1 MNKLQIDCIWC
12 PSRRDFNRFIK
23 GTIKESTKVVDFFSI
38 KNKLIKA
45 DPYCGDPNDSIIGLT
60 IINEITRC
68 LRSDTKDVDRVIYV
82 FRNLD
87 PDIVGNFKTLIQ
99 ANTEREFSI
108 SLTVI
113 DKNKKIDDIILAQFD
128 SINLIQND

>member
-1 MNKLQIDCIWC
+1 MNNLQIDCIWC

-23 GTIKESTKVVDFFSI
+23 DTIKESTKIIDFFSI

-45 DPYCGDPNDSIIGLT
+45 DPYGGDPNDSIIGLT

-82 FRNLD
+82 FRSLYSD
-87 PDIVGNFKTLIQ
+87 VVSNFKKLIQ
-99 ANTEREFSI
+99 SNTERELLI
-108 SLTVI
+108 SLIVI
-113 DKNKKIDDIILAQFD
+113 DKHKKIDETILSQFD
-128 SINLIQND
+128 SIKLIQND

>member
-1 MNKLQIDCIWC
+1 MNNLQIDCIWC

-23 GTIKESTKVVDFFSI
+23 GTIKESTKIIDFFSI

-87 PDIVGNFKTLIQ
+87 YDIVSNFKTLIQ
-99 ANTEREFSI
+99 TNTERELQI
-108 SLTVI
+108 SLIVI
-113 DKNKKIDDIILAQFD
+113 DKHKNIDDKILSQFD
-128 SINLIQND
+128 SIKLIPND

>member
-1 MNKLQIDCIWC
+1 MNNLQIDCIWC

-23 GTIKESTKVVDFFSI
+23 GTIKESTKIIDFFSI

-82 FRNLD
+82 FRSLD
-87 PDIVGNFKTLIQ
+87 PDIVSNFKKLIQ
-99 ANTEREFSI
+99 TNTERELQI
-108 SLTVI
+108 SLIVI
-113 DKNKKIDDIILAQFD
+113 DKYKKIDDKIVSQFD
-128 SINLIQND
+128 SVKLIQND

>member
-1 MNKLQIDCIWC
+1 MNNLQIDCIWC

-23 GTIKESTKVVDFFSI
+23 GTIKESTKIIDFFSI

-87 PDIVGNFKTLIQ
+87 YDIVSNFKTLIQ
-99 ANTEREFSI
+99 TNTERELQI
-108 SLTVI
+108 SLIVI
-113 DKNKKIDDIILAQFD
+113 DKHKKIDDKILSQFD
-128 SINLIQND
+128 SIKLIPND

>member
-1 MNKLQIDCIWC
+1 MNNLQIDCIWC

-23 GTIKESTKVVDFFSI
+23 GTIKESTKIIDFFSI

-45 DPYCGDPNDSIIGLT
+45 DPYCGDPNDSIVGLA

-68 LRSDTKDVDRVIYV
+68 LRSDTRDVDRVIYV
-82 FRNLD
+82 FRSLD
-87 PDIVGNFKTLIQ
+87 ADIVDNFKKLIQ

-108 SLTVI
+108 SLIII
-113 DKNKKIDDIILAQFD
+113 DKNKKADEKILSHFD
-128 SINLIQND
+128 SIKLIQND

>member
-1 MNKLQIDCIWC
+1 MNNLQIDCIWC

-23 GTIKESTKVVDFFSI
+23 GTIKESTKIIDFFSI

-45 DPYCGDPNDSIIGLT
+45 DPYGGDPNDSIIGLT

-68 LRSDTKDVDRVIYV
+68 LRSDTRDVDRVIYV

-87 PDIVGNFKTLIQ
+87 LDIVGNFKTLIQ
-99 ANTEREFSI
+99 NNTEREFSI

-113 DKNKKIDDIILAQFD
+113 DKNKKIDDKILAQFD

>member
-1 MNKLQIDCIWC
+1 MNNLQIDCIWC

-23 GTIKESTKVVDFFSI
+23 STIKESTKIIDFFSI

-68 LRSDTKDVDRVIYV
+68 LRSDTRDVDRVIYV
-82 FRNLD
+82 FRSLD
-87 PDIVGNFKTLIQ
+87 YDIVSNFKKLIQ
-99 ANTEREFSI
+99 TNTERELQI
-108 SLTVI
+108 SLIVI
-113 DKNKKIDDIILAQFD
+113 DKYKKIDDKILSQFD
-128 SINLIQND
+128 SIKLISND

>member
-1 MNKLQIDCIWC
+1 MNNLQIDCIWC

-23 GTIKESTKVVDFFSI
+23 GTVKESTKIIDFFSI
-38 KNKLIKA
+38 KNKLVKA
-45 DPYCGDPNDSIIGLT
+45 DPYGGDPNDSIIGLT

-82 FRNLD
+82 FRSLD
-87 PDIVGNFKTLIQ
+87 DDIVGNFKTLIQ

-108 SLTVI
+108 SLIVI
-113 DKNKKIDDIILAQFD
+113 DKNKKIDEKILAQFD
-128 SINLIQND
+128 SIELIQND

>member
-1 MNKLQIDCIWC
+1 MNNLQIDCVWC
-12 PSRRDFNRFIK
+12 PSRRDFNKFIK
-23 GTIKESTKVVDFFSI
+23 GTIKESTKIIDFFSI

-68 LRSDTKDVDRVIYV
+68 LRSDTRDVDRVIYV
-82 FRNLD
+82 FRSLD
-87 PDIVGNFKTLIQ
+87 VDIVDNFKKLIQ

-108 SLTVI
+108 SLIII
-113 DKNKKIDDIILAQFD
+113 DKNKKADEKILSQFD
-128 SINLIQND
+128 SVELIQND

>member
-1 MNKLQIDCIWC
+1 MNNLQIDCIWC

-23 GTIKESTKVVDFFSI
+23 GTIKESTKIIDFFSI
-38 KNKLIKA
+38 KNKLVKA

-82 FRNLD
+82 FRSLD
-87 PDIVGNFKTLIQ
+87 SEIVGNFKKLIQ
-99 ANTEREFSI
+99 SNTEREFYI
-108 SLTVI
+108 SLIVI
-113 DKNKKIDDIILAQFD
+113 DKNKKIDDTILSQFD
-128 SINLIQND
+128 SIKLIQND

>member
-1 MNKLQIDCIWC
+1 MNNLQIDCIWC

>member
-1 MNKLQIDCIWC
+1 MNNLQIDCIWC

-23 GTIKESTKVVDFFSI
+23 GTIKESTKIIDFFSI

-87 PDIVGNFKTLIQ
+87 LDIVGNFKTLIQ
-99 ANTEREFSI
+99 NNTEREFSI

-113 DKNKKIDDIILAQFD
+113 DKNKKIDDKILAQFD

>member
-1 MNKLQIDCIWC
+1 MNNLQIDCIWC

-23 GTIKESTKVVDFFSI
+23 GTIKESTKIIDFFSI

-87 PDIVGNFKTLIQ
+87 YDIVSNFKKLIQ
-99 ANTEREFSI
+99 TNTERELQI
-108 SLTVI
+108 SLIVI
-113 DKNKKIDDIILAQFD
+113 DKYKKIDDKILSQFD
-128 SINLIQND
+128 SIKLISND

>member
-1 MNKLQIDCIWC
+1 MNNLQIDCIWC

-23 GTIKESTKVVDFFSI
+23 GTIKESTKIIDFFSI

-82 FRNLD
+82 FRSLD
-87 PDIVGNFKTLIQ
+87 YDIVSNFKTLIQ
-99 ANTEREFSI
+99 TNTERELQI
-108 SLTVI
+108 SLIII
-113 DKNKKIDDIILAQFD
+113 DKYKNIDETIISQFD
-128 SINLIQND
+128 SVKLIQND

>member
-1 MNKLQIDCIWC
+1 MNNLQIDCVWC

-23 GTIKESTKVVDFFSI
+23 GTIKESTKIIDFFSI

-82 FRNLD
+82 FRSLD
-87 PDIVGNFKTLIQ
+87 SDIVSNFKKLIQ
-99 ANTEREFSI
+99 TNTERELII
-108 SLTVI
+108 SLIVI
-113 DKNKKIDDIILAQFD
+113 DKYKTIDENILSQFD
-128 SINLIQND
+128 SIKLIQND

>member
-1 MNKLQIDCIWC
+1 MNNLQIDCIWC

-23 GTIKESTKVVDFFSI
+23 GTVKESTKIIDFFSI

-68 LRSDTKDVDRVIYV
+68 LRSDTRDVDRVIYV
-82 FRNLD
+82 FRSLD
-87 PDIVGNFKTLIQ
+87 SDIVGNFKMLIQ

-108 SLTVI
+108 SLIVI
-113 DKNKKIDDIILAQFD
+113 DKNKKIDDTIISQFD
-128 SINLIQND
+128 SIKLIQND

>member
-1 MNKLQIDCIWC
+1 MNNLQIDCIWC

-23 GTIKESTKVVDFFSI
+23 DTIKESTKIIDFFSI

-45 DPYCGDPNDSIIGLT
+45 DPYGGDPNDSIIGLT

-82 FRNLD
+82 FRSLD
-87 PDIVGNFKTLIQ
+87 SDVVSNFKKLIQ
-99 ANTEREFSI
+99 ENTERELLI
-108 SLTVI
+108 SLIVI
-113 DKNKKIDDIILAQFD
+113 DKDKKIDETILSQFD
-128 SINLIQND
+128 SIKLIQND

>member
-1 MNKLQIDCIWC
+1 MNNLQIDCIWC
-12 PSRRDFNRFIK
+12 PSRRDFNKFIK
-23 GTIKESTKVVDFFSI
+23 GTIKESTKIIDFFSI

-82 FRNLD
+82 FRSLD
-87 PDIVGNFKTLIQ
+87 YDIVSNFKKLIQ
-99 ANTEREFSI
+99 TNTERELQI
-108 SLTVI
+108 SLIVI
-113 DKNKKIDDIILAQFD
+113 DKYKKIDDKIVSQFD
-128 SINLIQND
+128 SVKLIQND

>member
-1 MNKLQIDCIWC
+1 MNNLQIDCIWC

-23 GTIKESTKVVDFFSI
+23 GTIKESTKIIDFFSI

-87 PDIVGNFKTLIQ
+87 YDIVSNFKTLIQ
-99 ANTEREFSI
+99 TNTERELQI
-108 SLTVI
+108 SLIVI
-113 DKNKKIDDIILAQFD
+113 DKNKKIDDKIISQFD
-128 SINLIQND
+128 SVKLILND

>member
-1 MNKLQIDCIWC
+1 MNNLQIDCIWC
-12 PSRRDFNRFIK
+12 PSRRDFNKFIK
-23 GTIKESTKVVDFFSI
+23 GTIKESTKIIDFFSI

-82 FRNLD
+82 FRSLD
-87 PDIVGNFKTLIQ
+87 YDIVSNFKKLIQ
-99 ANTEREFSI
+99 TNTERELQI
-108 SLTVI
+108 SLIVI
-113 DKNKKIDDIILAQFD
+113 DKYKKIDDKILSQFD
-128 SINLIQND
+128 SIKLISND

>member
-1 MNKLQIDCIWC
+1 MNNLQIDCIWC

-23 GTIKESTKVVDFFSI
+23 STIKESTKIIDFFSI

-45 DPYCGDPNDSIIGLT
+45 DPYCGDPNDSIVGLS

-68 LRSDTKDVDRVIYV
+68 LRSDTRDVDRVIYV
-82 FRNLD
+82 FRSLD
-87 PDIVGNFKTLIQ
+87 ADIVDNFKKLIQ
-99 ANTEREFSI
+99 ANTKREFSI

-128 SINLIQND
+128 SVELIQND

>member
-1 MNKLQIDCIWC
+1 MNNLQIDCIWC

-23 GTIKESTKVVDFFSI
+23 GTIKESTKIIDFFSI

-82 FRNLD
+82 FRSLD
-87 PDIVGNFKTLIQ
+87 YDIVSNFKTLIQ
-99 ANTEREFSI
+99 TNTERELQI
-108 SLTVI
+108 SLIVI
-113 DKNKKIDDIILAQFD
+113 DKHKKIDEKILSQFD
-128 SINLIQND
+128 SIKLIPND

>member
-1 MNKLQIDCIWC
+1 MNNLQIDCIWC

-23 GTIKESTKVVDFFSI
+23 GTIKESTKIIDFFSI

-68 LRSDTKDVDRVIYV
+68 LRYETLNVNRVIYL
-82 FRNLD
+82 FKTMD
-87 PDIVGNFKTLIQ
+87 FEIIQNFKGMVES
-99 ANTEREFSI
+99 NSEREFSI

-113 DKNKKIDDIILAQFD
+113 NTKETIEERIISLFD
-128 SINLIQND
+128 SVNTVNND

>member
-1 MNKLQIDCIWC
+1 MNNLQIDCIWC

-23 GTIKESTKVVDFFSI
+23 GTIKDSTKIIDFFSI

-87 PDIVGNFKTLIQ
+87 YDIVSNFKTLIQ
-99 ANTEREFSI
+99 TNTERELQI
-108 SLTVI
+108 SLIVI
-113 DKNKKIDDIILAQFD
+113 DKHKNIDDKILSQFD
-128 SINLIQND
+128 SIKLIPND

>member
-1 MNKLQIDCIWC
+1 MNNLRIDCIWC

-23 GTIKESTKVVDFFSI
+23 DTIKESTKIIDFFSI

-45 DPYCGDPNDSIIGLT
+45 DPYGGDPNDSIIGLT

-82 FRNLD
+82 FRSLD
-87 PDIVGNFKTLIQ
+87 SDVVSNFKKLIQ
-99 ANTEREFSI
+99 ENTERELLI
-108 SLTVI
+108 SLIVI
-113 DKNKKIDDIILAQFD
+113 DKHKKIDETILSQFDIIK
-128 SINLIQND
+128 LIQND

>member
-1 MNKLQIDCIWC
+1 MNNLQIDCIWC

-23 GTIKESTKVVDFFSI
+23 GTIKESTKIIDFFSI

-82 FRNLD
+82 FRSLD
-87 PDIVGNFKTLIQ
+87 DDIVSNFKTLIQ

-108 SLTVI
+108 SLIVI
-113 DKNKKIDDIILAQFD
+113 DKNKKIDDKIISQFD
-128 SINLIQND
+128 SVKLILND

>member
-1 MNKLQIDCIWC
+1 MNNLQIDCVWC
-12 PSRRDFNRFIK
+12 PSRRDFNKFIK
-23 GTIKESTKVVDFFSI
+23 GTIKESTKIIDFFSI

-82 FRNLD
+82 FRSLD
-87 PDIVGNFKTLIQ
+87 PDIVSNFKKLIQ
-99 ANTEREFSI
+99 TNTERELLI
-108 SLTVI
+108 SLIII
-113 DKNKKIDDIILAQFD
+113 DKYKKIDETILSQFD
-128 SINLIQND
+128 SVKLIPND

>member
-1 MNKLQIDCIWC
+1 MNNLQIDCIWC
-12 PSRRDFNRFIK
+12 PSRRDFNKFIK
-23 GTIKESTKVVDFFSI
+23 GTIKESTKIIDFFSI

-87 PDIVGNFKTLIQ
+87 YDIVSNFKTLIQ
-99 ANTEREFSI
+99 TNTERELQI
-108 SLTVI
+108 SLIVI
-113 DKNKKIDDIILAQFD
+113 DKNKKIDDKIISQFN
-128 SINLIQND
+128 SVKLILND

>member
-1 MNKLQIDCIWC
+1 MNNLQIDCIWC

-23 GTIKESTKVVDFFSI
+23 GTIKESTKIIDFFSI

-45 DPYCGDPNDSIIGLT
+45 DPYCGDPNDSIIGLA

-87 PDIVGNFKTLIQ
+87 YDIVSNFKTLIQ
-99 ANTEREFSI
+99 TNTERELQI
-108 SLTVI
+108 SLIVI
-113 DKNKKIDDIILAQFD
+113 DKNKKIDDKIISQFD
-128 SINLIQND
+128 SVKLILND

>member
-1 MNKLQIDCIWC
+1 MNNLQIDCIWC

-23 GTIKESTKVVDFFSI
+23 GTIKESTKIIDFFSI

-82 FRNLD
+82 FRSLD
-87 PDIVGNFKTLIQ
+87 YDIVSNFKTLIQ
-99 ANTEREFSI
+99 TNTERELQI
-108 SLTVI
+108 SLIVI
-113 DKNKKIDDIILAQFD
+113 DKHKNIDDKILSQFD
-128 SINLIQND
+128 SIKLIPND

>member
-1 MNKLQIDCIWC
+1 MNNLQIDCVWC
-12 PSRRDFNRFIK
+12 PSRRDFNKFIK
-23 GTIKESTKVVDFFSI
+23 GTIKESTKIIDFFSI

-82 FRNLD
+82 FRSLD
-87 PDIVGNFKTLIQ
+87 YDIVGNFKKLIQ
-99 ANTEREFSI
+99 TNTEREFSI
-108 SLTVI
+108 SLIVI
-113 DKNKKIDDIILAQFD
+113 DKNKNIDDKIISQFD
-128 SINLIQND
+128 SVKLIQND

>member
-1 MNKLQIDCIWC
+1 MNNLQIDCIWC
-12 PSRRDFNRFIK
+12 PSRRDFNKFIK
-23 GTIKESTKVVDFFSI
+23 GTIKESTKIIDFFSI

-82 FRNLD
+82 FRSLD
-87 PDIVGNFKTLIQ
+87 SNIVSNFKSLIQ
-99 ANTEREFSI
+99 TNTERELSI
-108 SLTVI
+108 SLIVI
-113 DKNKKIDDIILAQFD
+113 DKYKKIDEAILSQFD
-128 SINLIQND
+128 SITLIQND

>member
-1 MNKLQIDCIWC
+1 MNNLRIDCIWC

-23 GTIKESTKVVDFFSI
+23 DTIKEPTKIIDFFSI

-45 DPYCGDPNDSIIGLT
+45 DPYGGDPNDSIIGLT

-82 FRNLD
+82 FRSLD
-87 PDIVGNFKTLIQ
+87 SDVVSNFKKLIQ
-99 ANTEREFSI
+99 ENTERELLI
-108 SLTVI
+108 SLIVI
-113 DKNKKIDDIILAQFD
+113 DKHKKIDETILSQFD
-128 SINLIQND
+128 SIKLIQND